1 MATKKFIELQEMSVE
16 SIHKEL
22 SQLQTDLNRMKFD
35 HGSKGLQNPLELNE
49 SKKDIARLLTELRSR
64 EIKAMTSAEIAGRC
78 KIRLRRK

>member
-64 EIKAMTSAEIAGRC
+64 EIKAMTSAEIAGRS